1 MSLFLKNNSL
11 FINNNILSYLAY
23 RNLFY
28 ALNNSTNSNMY
39 NLSIKNSFYRRNNIP
54 KLKNNINDK
63 SQYFSWY
70 KRNKNK
76 IIITSSFFGISL
88 IIFDIKNYLKKKK
101 IENKIRK
108 NIMEFINDENPTLI
122 YISDIIS
129 YNYATKFIKILVNN
143 YIKNIISKYPSI
155 DNINIHFKKDLKNNI
170 IKYITNDKGQKF
182 FFELIKNYLINI
194 STKEIKSLDLYENFS
209 NKQDILIDEFLE
221 NSLIKTLSTKNFNDY
236 IINNVVNE
244 IEKEINKNK
253 QINKLNNIL
262 KH

>member
-1 MSLFLKNNSL
+1 
-11 FINNNILSYLAY
+11 
-23 RNLFY
+23 
-28 ALNNSTNSNMY
+28 
-39 NLSIKNSFYRRNNIP
+39 
-54 KLKNNINDK
+54 
-63 SQYFSWY
+63 
-70 KRNKNK
+70 
-76 IIITSSFFGISL
+76 
-88 IIFDIKNYLKKKK
+88 
-101 IENKIRK
+101 
-108 NIMEFINDENPTLI
+108 MEFINDENPTLI

-170 IKYITNDKGQKF
+170 ITYITNDKGQKF